1 MANEMTVPQGGV
13 MTGVAAMPAFM
24 RQILMLAALS
34 GAVALGVA
42 AVQWAQEPNYALL
55 YGNLGDKDTSGVLD
69 GLTKANIPYRLDP
82 SSGAILVP
90 AKQLHD
96 ARLKLASQG
105 LPKGTGVGF
114 ELIDDKPS
122 FGTSQLQETARYHRA
137 IEGELART
145 ISSMANVASARVHL
159 AIPKQSAFIREQ
171 AKPRGSVLVNVHPG
185 RVLEDGQVAAI
196 VHLVASSVPNLSAEQ
211 VTVIDHKGKL
221 LTGNDAARDL
231 STGASQFDY
240 ARKLES
246 AYARRI
252 EEILA
257 PVVGAGSVKAQ
268 VAADLDFTVTEQTRE
283 SFNPQQVVRSE
294 QVAEEVSTNG
304 AVATGIPGALSNQP
318 PGQATVPETTA
329 AGRGSNQKPGAGG
342 NAVAEAPAPVNTSK
356 RATRNY
362 ELDKTISYTKA
373 PTGAV
378 KRVSVAVVVD
388 DIVNVSKSGKVSR
401 KPRAA
406 EDLQRYTALVK
417 EAIGFDEKRG
427 DTVSVVNA
435 AFNTPPASAPIPEP
449 PLWKQQWVWDLAK
462 QIGGGLAA
470 LLILLLVV
478 RPLLKGITRPAAL
491 PAMGGATMLTLAQS
505 GPGGAG
511 AAAQLAGGSA
521 ESHMTTAKS
530 IAQQDPK
537 RVAQVVKNWVGNDG

>member
-1 MANEMTVPQGGV
+1 MANEMTVPQGAV
-13 MTGVAAMPAFM
+13 MTGIAGLPPFM
-24 RQILMLAALS
+24 RQILMLAALA

-42 AVQWAQEPNYALL
+42 VVQWAQEPNYALL
-55 YGNLGDKDTSGVLD
+55 YGNLGDKDTAGVLD
-69 GLTKANIPYRLDP
+69 GLTKANIPYKLDP
-82 SSGAILVP
+82 GSGAILVP

-105 LPKGTGVGF
+105 LPKGSGVGF

-122 FGTSQLQETARYHRA
+122 FGASQLQETARYHRA

-145 ISSMANVASARVHL
+145 IASMANVASARVHL

-185 RVLEDGQVAAI
+185 RVLEEGQVAAI

-231 STGASQFDY
+231 STSASQFDY
-240 ARKLES
+240 ARKLEN

-257 PVVGAGSVKAQ
+257 PVVGVGSVRAQ

-283 SFNPQQVVRSE
+283 SFNPQQIVRSE
-294 QVAEEVSTNG
+294 QIAEEVSASG
-304 AVATGIPGALSNQP
+304 AAAGGIPGALSNQP
-318 PGQATVPETTA
+318 PGQASVPETTA
-329 AGRGSNQKPGAGG
+329 ARSGNPKPGAGG

-388 DIVNVSKSGKVSR
+388 DIVSVSKTGKVSR
-401 KPRAA
+401 KPRSA
-406 EDLQRYTALVK
+406 EDLQRYTVLVK

-427 DTVSVVNA
+427 DTVSVINA
-435 AFNTPPASAPIPEP
+435 AFNTPSAAGPIPEP

-478 RPLLKGITRPAAL
+478 RPLLKGITRTAAL
-491 PAMGGATMLTLAQS
+491 PAGGATMLALDQA
-505 GPGGAG
+505 GPGAG
-511 AAAQLAGGSA
+511 APAPLTAGSA
-521 ESHMTTAKS
+521 ESHLTTAKS